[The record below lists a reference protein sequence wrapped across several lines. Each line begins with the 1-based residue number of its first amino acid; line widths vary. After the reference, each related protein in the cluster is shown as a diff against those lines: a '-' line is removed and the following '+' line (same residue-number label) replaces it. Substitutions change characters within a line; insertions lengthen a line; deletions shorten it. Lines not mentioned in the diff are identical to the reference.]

1 MNQEDGLLFLEVF
14 LSFVQLEVAIA
25 VEVVIWTIMV
35 GLVLLMLRRGHSM
48 VVLVVGRQLEVVAV
62 VVVSPDV
69 AVDDQWLVWVLSLE
83 LLEVVVVVV
92 AVVVEVVGLSHGCQ
106 LEVVV
111 VVVAVV
117 VEGIEAVVQLVVL
130 IPCEILKKKSSVVL

>member
-1 MNQEDGLLFLEVF
+1 MWCSIITLNLN
-14 LSFVQLEVAIA
+14 A
-25 VEVVIWTIMV
+25 
-35 GLVLLMLRRGHSM
+35 H
-48 VVLVVGRQLEVVAV
+48 V

-69 AVDDQWLVWVLSLE
+69 AVHDTMSSKINPS
-83 LLEVVVVVV
+83 
-92 AVVVEVVGLSHGCQ
+92 GLNH

-130 IPCEILKKKSSVVL
+130 IPCEILKKKCGVVL